1 MLRVNLT
8 SIVTSYIVVKIYDFF
23 KKNKENI

>member
-8 SIVTSYIVVKIYDFF
+8 SIVTLYIVVKIYDFF